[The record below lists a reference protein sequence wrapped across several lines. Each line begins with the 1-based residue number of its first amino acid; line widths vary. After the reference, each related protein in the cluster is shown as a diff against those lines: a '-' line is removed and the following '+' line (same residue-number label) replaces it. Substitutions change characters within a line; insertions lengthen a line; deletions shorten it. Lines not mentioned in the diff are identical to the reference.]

1 MPHSGEKAL
10 TSAVALIEKREE
22 IKKMDEKFEEEKIVT
37 FIIFG
42 ISQTYSVLNFY
53 DKKRFFLKE
62 WNLFL
67 RLKSILRKENFIL
80 KSL

>member
-37 FIIFG
+37 FFIFG
-42 ISQTYSVLNFY
+42 ISQT
-53 DKKRFFLKE
+53 
-62 WNLFL
+62 
-67 RLKSILRKENFIL
+67 
-80 KSL
+80 SL